1 MNFLCSL
8 GILLIARAVSE
19 MKYHPAASLK
29 GFCCGLTVEHTRGI
43 LQDAEGE
50 AVTLAGSANDLL

>member
-1 MNFLCSL
+1 MNFLCSW

-19 MKYHPAASLK
+19 MKAHPTASLK

-43 LQDAEGE
+43 LQGAEGE
-50 AVTLAGSANDLL
+50 TITLPDSANDL